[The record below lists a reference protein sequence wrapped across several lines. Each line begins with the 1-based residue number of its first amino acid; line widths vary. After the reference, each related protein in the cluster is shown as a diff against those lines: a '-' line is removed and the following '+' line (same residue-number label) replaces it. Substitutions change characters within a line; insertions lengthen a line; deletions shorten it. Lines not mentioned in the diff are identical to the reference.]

1 MAVGAQALALSGL
14 QKAALLLI
22 QIGKD
27 RAARVMSEMNDD
39 EVEALSAE
47 IMRMS
52 NVPREI
58 SAEVIDEFYEN
69 SVVASSLQLGHGG
82 LDYAQKVLEQT
93 FGREKA
99 EEIMERLMQGMQG
112 QPFDFLKSADPR
124 EIVTLVS
131 SEHPQTIALV
141 LAHLRPDHAARVMAG
156 LNPKLQ
162 GEVAL
167 RIAQMERA
175 NPEMVALVAES
186 LQKKAEQVINSE
198 EMQAVGGVEPL
209 VDIINRAD
217 PGTEKMMLTGLEEH
231 DEELADEVR
240 SRMFVFEDIVMLE
253 DRGIQLVLRQVD
265 GAQLALA
272 LKGTNEDLRSRIMKN
287 LSERARQNVMEEIDM
302 LGAVRMS
309 QVQEARAGIVQLIRK
324 MEESGQIVIRREE
337 EDEYVA

>member
-1 MAVGAQALALSGL
+1 MPVGQAVALSGL
-14 QKAALLLI
+14 QKSALLLI
-22 QIGKD
+22 QIAKD
-27 RAARVMSEMNDD
+27 RAARVMQETSDE
-39 EVEALSAE
+39 EVELLSAE

-58 SAEVIDEFYEN
+58 SADIIDEFYEN
-69 SVVASSLQLGHGG
+69 TMAMSAVRLGSGG
-82 LDYAQKVLEQT
+82 MDYAQKVLEQT
-93 FGREKA
+93 FGKDKA
-99 EEIMERLMQGMQG
+99 AEIMEKLMQGMQG

-124 EIVTLVS
+124 EIVTLIQP
-131 SEHPQTIALV
+131 EHPQTIALI

-156 LNPKLQ
+156 LGPKLQ
-162 GEVAL
+162 GEVAV
-167 RIAQMERA
+167 RIAQLERA
-175 NPEMVALVAES
+175 NPEMVSLVAS
-186 LQKKAEQVINSE
+186 ALQKKAEQVINNE

-217 PGTEKMMLTGLEEH
+217 PGTEKMILTGLEER

-272 LKGTNEDLRSRIMKN
+272 LKGTNEELRSRLMKN

-302 LGAVRMS
+302 LGSVRMS
-309 QVQEARAGIVQLIRK
+309 QVQEARAAIVQLIRK
-324 MEESGQIVIRREE
+324 MEESGQIVIRRDE

>member
-1 MAVGAQALALSGL
+1 MPVGQAVALSGL
-14 QKAALLLI
+14 QKSALLLI

-27 RAARVMSEMNDD
+27 RAARVMQEMSDE
-39 EVEALSAE
+39 EVELLSAE

-58 SAEVIDEFYEN
+58 SADIIDEYYEN
-69 SVVASSLQLGHGG
+69 TMAMSAVRLGSGG
-82 LDYAQKVLEQT
+82 MDYAQKVLEQT
-93 FGREKA
+93 FGKEKA
-99 EEIMERLMQGMQG
+99 AEIMEKLMQGMQG

-124 EIVTLVS
+124 EIVTLIQP
-131 SEHPQTIALV
+131 EHPQTIALI

-156 LNPKLQ
+156 LGPKLQ
-162 GEVAL
+162 GEVAV
-167 RIAQMERA
+167 RIAQLERA
-175 NPEMVALVAES
+175 
-186 LQKKAEQVINSE
+186 LQKKAEQVINNE

-217 PGTEKMMLTGLEEH
+217 PGTEKMILTGLEER

-272 LKGTNEDLRSRIMKN
+272 LKGTNEELRSRLMKN

-302 LGAVRMS
+302 LGSVRMS
-309 QVQEARAGIVQLIRK
+309 QVQEARAAIVQLIRK
-324 MEESGQIVIRREE
+324 MEESGQIVIRRDE

>member
-1 MAVGAQALALSGL
+1 MAVGTQALTLSGL

-27 RAARVMSEMNDD
+27 RAARVMSEMTDD

-58 SAEVIDEFYEN
+58 SADVIDEFYEN
-69 SVVASSLQLGHGG
+69 SVAASSLQLGRGG

-93 FGREKA
+93 FGYEKA
-99 EEIMERLMQGMQG
+99 EEIMERLMQSMQG

-124 EIVTLVS
+124 EIVTLIS

-141 LAHLRPDHAARVMAG
+141 IAHLRPDHAARVMAG
-156 LNPKLQ
+156 LSPKLQ

-186 LQKKAEQVINSE
+186 LQKKAAQVINSE

-217 PGTEKMMLTGLEEH
+217 PGTEKMILTGLEER

-324 MEESGQIVIRREE
+324 MEESGQIVIRRED

>member
-1 MAVGAQALALSGL
+1 MVSAQTVALSGL
-14 QKAALLLI
+14 QKAALVLI

-27 RAARVMSEMNDD
+27 RAARVMSEMTDD

-58 SAEVIDEFYEN
+58 AADVIDEFYEN
-69 SVVASSLQLGHGG
+69 SIAASSLQLGHGG

-93 FGREKA
+93 FGVEKA
-99 EEIMERLMQGMQG
+99 EEIMERLVQGMQG
-112 QPFDFLKSADPR
+112 QPFDFLKAADPR

-156 LNPKLQ
+156 LGPKLQ

-175 NPEMVALVAES
+175 NPEMVALVAAS
-186 LQKKAEQVINSE
+186 LQKKAAQVINSE

-217 PGTEKMMLTGLEEH
+217 PGTEKMILTGLEER

-272 LKGTNEDLRSRIMKN
+272 LKGTQEDLRSRIMKN

-324 MEESGQIVIRREE
+324 MEESGQIVIRRED

>member
-1 MAVGAQALALSGL
+1 MVMSQALTLSGL

-27 RAARVMSEMNDD
+27 RAARVMSEMTDD

-47 IMRMS
+47 ILRMT

-58 SAEVIDEFYEN
+58 TADVIDEFYEN
-69 SVVASSLQLGHGG
+69 SIASASLQLGHGG

-99 EEIMERLMQGMQG
+99 AEIMERLMQGMQG

-156 LNPKLQ
+156 LGPKLQ
-162 GEVAL
+162 GDVAV

-175 NPEMVALVAES
+175 NPEMVTLVAAS

-198 EMQAVGGVEPL
+198 EMQAIGGVEPL

-217 PGTEKMMLTGLEEH
+217 PGTEKMILTGLEER
-231 DEELADEVR
+231 DEDLADEVR

-265 GAQLALA
+265 GARLAMA
-272 LKGTNEDLRSRIMKN
+272 LKGTNEDLRSRLMKN

-302 LGAVRMS
+302 LGSVRMS
-309 QVQEARAGIVQLIRK
+309 QVQEARSEIVQLIRK

>member
-1 MAVGAQALALSGL
+1 MPVGQAVALSGL
-14 QKAALLLI
+14 QKSALLLI

-27 RAARVMSEMNDD
+27 RAARVMQEMSDE
-39 EVEALSAE
+39 EVELLSAE

-58 SAEVIDEFYEN
+58 SADIIDEFYEN
-69 SVVASSLQLGHGG
+69 TMAMSAVRLGSGG
-82 LDYAQKVLEQT
+82 MDYAQKVLEQT
-93 FGREKA
+93 FGKEKA
-99 EEIMERLMQGMQG
+99 AEIMEKLMQGMQG

-124 EIVTLVS
+124 EIVTLIQP
-131 SEHPQTIALV
+131 EPPQTIALI

-156 LNPKLQ
+156 LGPKLQ
-162 GEVAL
+162 GEVAV
-167 RIAQMERA
+167 RIAQLERA
-175 NPEMVALVAES
+175 NPEMVSLVAS
-186 LQKKAEQVINSE
+186 ALQKVINNE

-217 PGTEKMMLTGLEEH
+217 PGTEKMILTGLEER

-272 LKGTNEDLRSRIMKN
+272 LKGTNEELRSRLMKN

-302 LGAVRMS
+302 LGSVRMS
-309 QVQEARAGIVQLIRK
+309 QVQEARAAIVQLIRK
-324 MEESGQIVIRREE
+324 MEESGQIVIRRDE

>member
-1 MAVGAQALALSGL
+1 MPVGQAVALSGL
-14 QKAALLLI
+14 QKSALLLI

-27 RAARVMSEMNDD
+27 RAARVMQEMSDE
-39 EVEALSAE
+39 EVELLSAE

-58 SAEVIDEFYEN
+58 SADIIDEFYEN
-69 SVVASSLQLGHGG
+69 TMAMSAVRLGSGG
-82 LDYAQKVLEQT
+82 MDYAQKVLEQT
-93 FGREKA
+93 FGKEKA
-99 EEIMERLMQGMQG
+99 AEIMEKLMQGMQG

-124 EIVTLVS
+124 EIVTLIQP
-131 SEHPQTIALV
+131 EHPQTIALI

-156 LNPKLQ
+156 LGPKLQ
-162 GEVAL
+162 GEVAV
-167 RIAQMERA
+167 RIAQLERA
-175 NPEMVALVAES
+175 NPEMVSLVAS
-186 LQKKAEQVINSE
+186 ALQKKAEQVINNE

-217 PGTEKMMLTGLEEH
+217 PGTEKMILTGLEER

-240 SRMFVFEDIVMLE
+240 SRMFVFEDI
-253 DRGIQLVLRQVD
+253 GIQLVLRQVD

-272 LKGTNEDLRSRIMKN
+272 LKGTNEELRSRLMKN

-302 LGAVRMS
+302 LGSVRMS
-309 QVQEARAGIVQLIRK
+309 QVQEARAAIVQLIRK
-324 MEESGQIVIRREE
+324 MEESGQIVIRRDE